1 MGTDITIFAERKTED
16 GTWEL
21 VDDPREHN
29 EPYNYPNQKLLPHS
43 VYDGRNYSLFAIL
56 ADCRNGTRTEE
67 PFKPIDQPRGV
78 PDDMSELA
86 SKLYGDGEGWHN
98 ETWYFVEEI
107 TNFDWSQTIQ
117 CAGYIDEKF
126 AYLFDGNPLGYPSEE
141 LRRLQNPDAKPGQ
154 ATVTSGPAHYSVDWV
169 KVRWRETY
177 RSAAGFF
184 HQQFAP
190 YSKPEQPNSVRIVMW
205 FS

>member
-21 VDDPREHN
+21 VDDPRE
-29 EPYNYPNQKLLPHS
+29 PF
-43 VYDGRNYSLFAIL
+43 YDGRNYSLFAIL

-86 SKLYGDGEGWHN
+86 SKLYGDGEGLHN

-117 CAGYIDEKF
+117 CALSLI
-126 AYLFDGNPLGYPSEE
+126 
-141 LRRLQNPDAKPGQ
+141 
-154 ATVTSGPAHYSVDWV
+154 H
-169 KVRWRETY
+169 
-177 RSAAGFF
+177 
-184 HQQFAP
+184 
-190 YSKPEQPNSVRIVMW
+190 I
-205 FS
+205 